1 MEVGVA
7 DLVLLRAFGCQGF
20 AAAAAVG
27 PPATTV
33 GDVADFLRVHVEH
46 VAWIAGDDLAR
57 SAHVFPFWGD
67 VSDPVQPEP
76 VQPPCHC
83 PNTAPGMA
91 LFGEFAGDPA
101 C

>member
-1 MEVGVA
+1 M
-7 DLVLLRAFGCQGF
+7 C
-20 AAAAAVG
+20 
-27 PPATTV
+27 PPASTAR
-33 GDVADFLRVHVEH
+33 DVADFLHIQVERVT
-46 VAWIAGDDLAR
+46 WIVGDDLAKPTQ
-57 SAHVFPFWGD
+57 VFPLWSA